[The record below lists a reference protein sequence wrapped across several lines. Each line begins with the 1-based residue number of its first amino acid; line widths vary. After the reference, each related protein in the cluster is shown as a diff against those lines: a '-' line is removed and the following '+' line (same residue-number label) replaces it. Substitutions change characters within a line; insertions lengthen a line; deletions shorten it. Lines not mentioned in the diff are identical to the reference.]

1 MLRPLAI
8 WPGARYTIRMKSLL
22 RSGPVSALLGW
33 LIWAYMTLVTRT
45 MRWTI
50 EGDASAKDVW
60 TEANGVIVAGWH
72 SRILLLP
79 SGWTKRMRKW
89 PGRRAPSAMLI
100 SLSSDAE
107 PVARA
112 IRHLGLEAIRG
123 SSNHKRKRKD
133 KGGVKAVAEAIRRL
147 KSGGAVCITP
157 DGPRGPM
164 QRAQAGPALLAQRS
178 GAPIIPY
185 ALAASPSK
193 RLKTW
198 DRFIIPFPFTKGAI
212 VFGEPIFADRSSDT
226 NAIRTL
232 LETRLNEATARAEK
246 LVGADILSPAAEG
259 LERRASLE
267 QLNKG

>member
-1 MLRPLAI
+1 
-8 WPGARYTIRMKSLL
+8 MKTLL
-22 RSGPVSALLGW
+22 RSGPVSAFLGW
-33 LIWAYMTLVTRT
+33 MIWAYMALVTRT

-50 EGDASAKDVW
+50 EGDVRAKEAW
-60 TEANGVIVAGWH
+60 AEANGIIVAGWH

-79 SGWTKRMRKW
+79 SGWTKLMRKW

-100 SLSSDAE
+100 SLSADAE

-133 KGGVKAVAEAIRRL
+133 KGGVKAVAEAVRRL

-164 QRAQAGPALLAQRS
+164 QRAQAGPVLLAQRA
-178 GAPIIPY
+178 GAPILPY
-185 ALAASPSK
+185 ALSAKPAK

-212 VFGEPIFADRSSDT
+212 VFGEPIETSREDDAET
-226 NAIRTL
+226 IRAL
-232 LETRLNEATARAEK
+232 LENRLNEITARAEK
-246 LVGADILSPAAEG
+246 LTGADVLRPATEG

-267 QLNKG
+267 QMNKG

>member
-8 WPGARYTIRMKSLL
+8 WPGARYTMRMKSLL

-50 EGDASAKDVW
+50 EGDARAKDVW

-100 SLSSDAE
+100 SLSPDAE

>member
-1 MLRPLAI
+1 
-8 WPGARYTIRMKSLL
+8 MKSLL
-22 RSGPVSALLGW
+22 RSGPVSAFIGW
-33 LIWAYMTLVTRT
+33 LIWLYMALVTRT

-50 EGDASAKDVW
+50 EGDVRAK
-60 TEANGVIVAGWH
+60 EAWAESNGIIVAGWH

-79 SGWTKRMRKW
+79 SGWTKLMRKW

-100 SLSSDAE
+100 SLSPDGE

-123 SSNHKRKRKD
+123 SSNHKRKRKN

-147 KSGGAVCITP
+147 KAGGAVCITP

-164 QRAQAGPALLAQRS
+164 QRAQAGPVLLAQRAD
-178 GAPIIPY
+178 APILPY
-185 ALAASPSK
+185 ALAASPAK

-198 DRFIIPFPFTKGAI
+198 DRFIIPLPFTKGAI
-212 VFGEPIFADRSSDT
+212 VFGEPIETARGDDVDAVRG
-226 NAIRTL
+226 L
-232 LETRLNEATARAEK
+232 LEARLNEITARAEK
-246 LVGADILSPAAEG
+246 IVGADILTPATEG

-267 QLNKG
+267 QMNKG

>member
-1 MLRPLAI
+1 MA
-8 WPGARYTIRMKSLL
+8 
-22 RSGPVSALLGW
+22 
-33 LIWAYMTLVTRT
+33 LVTRT

-50 EGDASAKDVW
+50 EGDLRAKEIW
-60 TEANGVIVAGWH
+60 ETSNGIIVAGWH

-79 SGWTKRMRKW
+79 SGWTKLMRKW
-89 PGRRAPSAMLI
+89 PGRTAPSAMLI
-100 SLSSDAE
+100 SLSPDAE

-133 KGGVKAVAEAIRRL
+133 KGGVKAVAEAIRKL
-147 KSGGAVCITP
+147 KSGAAVCITP

-164 QRAQAGPALLAQRS
+164 QRAQAGPVLLGQRAN
-178 GAPIIPY
+178 APILPY

-212 VFGEPIFADRSSDT
+212 VFGEPIETTRGDDS
-226 NAIRTL
+226 NAMRAL
-232 LETRLNEATARAEK
+232 LETRLNEVTARAEK
-246 LVGADILSPAAEG
+246 LVGTEILSPAAEG

>member
-1 MLRPLAI
+1 MA
-8 WPGARYTIRMKSLL
+8 
-22 RSGPVSALLGW
+22 
-33 LIWAYMTLVTRT
+33 LVTRT
-45 MRWTI
+45 MRWTV
-50 EGDASAKDVW
+50 EGDSQAKEAWGAS
-60 TEANGVIVAGWH
+60 EGVIVAGWH

-79 SGWTKRMRKW
+79 SGWTKLMRKW

-100 SLSSDAE
+100 SLSPDGE

-133 KGGVKAVAEAIRRL
+133 KGGSKAIVAAIRRL

-164 QRAQAGPALLAQRS
+164 QRAQAGPVLLAQRAS
-178 GAPIIPY
+178 APLLPY
-185 ALAASPSK
+185 ALAASPAK

-212 VFGEPIFADRSSDT
+212 VFGEPIETSRGDDVDAMRS
-226 NAIRTL
+226 L
-232 LETRLNEATARAEK
+232 LETRLNEATKRAEQI
-246 LVGADILSPAAEG
+246 VGADVLQPAAEG

-267 QLNKG
+267 QMNKR